1 MAFYS
6 DRLFPAIYD
15 SVMGMTSLGEP
26 RSRVLSA
33 VRGRILEIGIGTG
46 LNLPHYPGHVER
58 ITAID
63 PNPGML
69 RKLGLKQPKSRL
81 QLEIACASVDAL
93 PFPDASFDT
102 VVSTYVLCSVPDR
115 ARALSEILRV
125 LRPDGQLVFLEHGLS
140 PEPRVA
146 KWQRRLNSIQRRLAV
161 GCQLDVPVSSELET
175 AGFSFESLHSG
186 YHPKEFKLH
195 GYLYQG
201 VARPHASS

>member
-6 DRLFPAIYD
+6 NRLFPAIYD

-26 RSRVLSA
+26 RSRVLSP

-69 RKLGLKQPKSRL
+69 KKLKLKQPKTRI
-81 QLEIACASVDAL
+81 QIEIACASADAL

-115 ARALSEILRV
+115 GRTLAEVLRI

-140 PEPRVA
+140 PDPGVA
-146 KWQRRLNSIQRRLAV
+146 GWQRRMNAIQRRLAV
-161 GCQLDVPVSSELET
+161 GCQLDVPMSSELET
-175 AGFSFESLHSG
+175 AGFRFEKLHTG
-186 YHPKEFKLH
+186 YQAGEFKLH

-201 VARPHASS
+201 IALPRK